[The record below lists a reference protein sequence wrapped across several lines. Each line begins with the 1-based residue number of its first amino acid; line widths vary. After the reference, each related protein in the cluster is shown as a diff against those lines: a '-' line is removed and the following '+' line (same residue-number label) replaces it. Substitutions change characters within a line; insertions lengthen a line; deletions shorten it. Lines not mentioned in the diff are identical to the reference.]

1 MQIWIILRS
10 HLNHIIIVQVADHQ
24 HNINKGTLTG
34 EHTLRNAEQVLLTQ
48 TIQLQIWNEAG
59 RSGDEAIR

>member
-1 MQIWIILRS
+1 M
-10 HLNHIIIVQVADHQ
+10 D
-24 HNINKGTLTG
+24 HNIQQNKGTLTG

-59 RSGDEAIR
+59 RSGDRAIR